1 MEEKQTYIFVLETSG
16 RISTHHTLNLEG
28 DGRADRPDPEAQ
40 LCTSRIKKEGGG

>member
-28 DGRADRPDPEAQ
+28 EGRADLPDPEAQ